1 MFINN
6 NTIAILGVDG
16 SGKSTAVENLMRIY
30 GKKCSITYMGY
41 TRFEDPQIEQLEGKL
56 YALPLM
62 EFRIYICF
70 WKRYLKGCKTGEIAI
85 FDRYVHEIFI
95 NASSNKVQKIRAFLY
110 KHFFPMPSKMVYL
123 YCPVEES
130 LRRKSDIVN
139 PKEFFLMKKRFDDF
153 FLGRK
158 DTLCLN
164 SGVLST
170 TEITDQICKFIG
182 NAGSK

>member
-1 MFINN
+1 MFKTN

-16 SGKSTAVENLMRIY
+16 SGKSTAVENLLKVY
-30 GKKCSITYMGY
+30 GKKCSITYMGF
-41 TRFEDPQIEQLEGKL
+41 TRFEDPIIEQLEGKRNAFL
-56 YALPLM
+56 LM
-62 EFRIYICF
+62 ELRIYLCF
-70 WKRYLKGCKTGEIAI
+70 WKRYISGCKTGDIVI

-95 NASSNKVQKIRAFLY
+95 NAGSTFFQKTRAFIY

-139 PKEFFLMKKRFDDF
+139 PEVFVLMKQRFDDF

-158 DTLCLN
+158 DILCLDT
-164 SGVLST
+164 SVLST
-170 TEITDQICKFIG
+170 EEITDRICDFIDKPK
-182 NAGSK
+182 SK